1 MEGQAV
7 QLPETVPCSE
17 SRCHRVTVGV
27 EPSAQEIICIDAGT
41 SKVPAASQSAG
52 CYPGGEYDMKSPV
65 ASFSGADGFYFGR
78 TGEEL
83 HYKAGTRSM
92 TQVSSMVGC

>member
-1 MEGQAV
+1 
-7 QLPETVPCSE
+7 
-17 SRCHRVTVGV
+17 
-27 EPSAQEIICIDAGT
+27 
-41 SKVPAASQSAG
+41 VPAASQSAG
-52 CYPGGEYDMKSPV
+52 CYPGGKYDMKSPV

-92 TQVSSMVGC
+92 TRISSMVGC

>member
-1 MEGQAV
+1 M
-7 QLPETVPCSE
+7 
-17 SRCHRVTVGV
+17 TVGV
-27 EPSAQEIICIDAGT
+27 EPPAQEIICIDAGT

-52 CYPGGEYDMKSPV
+52 CYPGGKHDKKTPGI
-65 ASFSGADGFYFGR
+65 SFSGADGFYFGR

-92 TQVSSMVGC
+92 TRISSMVGC